1 MKTEKST
8 LYKVV
13 EDMLQRTMI
22 AVHEYEQQIQRGN
35 LSDSEMSLYKSRISE
50 YRDDITEIEDTLNF
64 LINRKNDSEK

>member
-22 AVHEYEQQIQRGN
+22 AVHEYEQKIQRGN

-64 LINRKNDSEK
+64 LIKKKK

>member
-22 AVHEYEQQIQRGN
+22 AVHEYEQKIQRGN
-35 LSDSEMSLYKSRISE
+35 LSDYEMSLYKSRILE

>member
-35 LSDSEMSLYKSRISE
+35 LSDYEMSLYKSRILE

>member
-1 MKTEKST
+1 MKTEKNT

-35 LSDSEMSLYKSRISE
+35 LSDYEMSLYKSRILE